1 MTTVCVMGLGYI
13 GLPTAALLANN
24 NYQVRGV
31 DINEGYVSRLRR
43 GDLPIEEPGLHTIVQ
58 SAINSGRLA
67 IEVTPA
73 AADVFF
79 ICVPTPITLDKK
91 ADLGAVISA
100 TTAILPHVEKGNLI
114 ILESTSPPGTTC
126 SIICARLEEKGLR
139 PGEDV
144 FVAYSP
150 ERVLPGRILHEL
162 ISNPRIVGG
171 INSESARRARSLYES
186 FVEGKVFETD
196 ATTAELVKIVENTF
210 RDISLAYVNELSRM
224 CEELGTDVW
233 EVVELASQHPRVKL
247 LKPGPGVGGH
257 CISVDPWFLVEKFGE
272 KAKLIE
278 TARRVNDQ
286 QPIFVAHKA
295 ARLLKGREGAKA
307 AIWGI
312 AYKGNVD
319 DCRESPAFALIGEL
333 RRSGVQIAL
342 VDPHVETEKL
352 HYTIL
357 QEDVFPDLDK
367 ARLEKEMRVH
377 SDPLSGS
384 AGADLVIL
392 VADHQEFLQ
401 VNPATL
407 KKRVRT
413 AQVLDTRKFL
423 SKPEWERAGFAFH
436 LLGKTK

>member
-1 MTTVCVMGLGYI
+1 MTTICVMGLGYI

-31 DINEGYVSRLRR
+31 DINEDYVSRLRQ

-58 SAINSGRLA
+58 SAINSGRLR
-67 IEVTPA
+67 IETTPA

-100 TTAILPHVEKGNLI
+100 TGAILPHVEKGNLI
-114 ILESTSPPGTTC
+114 ILESTSPPGTTR
-126 SIICARLEEKGLR
+126 SVICRRLEEKGLR

-144 FVAYSP
+144 YVAYSP
-150 ERVLPGRILHEL
+150 ERVLPGRILQEL
-162 ISNPRIVGG
+162 IANPRIVGG
-171 INSESARRARSLYES
+171 INPESARRARILYES
-186 FVEGKVFETD
+186 FVEGRVFETD

-210 RDISLAYVNELSRM
+210 RDISLAYVNELSRL
-224 CEELGTDVW
+224 CEDLGTDVW

-257 CISVDPWFLVEKFGE
+257 CISVDPWFLVEQFGE

-286 QPIFVAHKA
+286 QPIFVAQKA
-295 ARLLKGREGAKA
+295 AHLLGNQKGAKVA
-307 AIWGI
+307 VWGI

-319 DCRESPAFALIGEL
+319 DCRESPAFALIREL
-333 RRSGVQIAL
+333 QRCGVRVAL
-342 VDPHVETEKL
+342 VDPHVTSAKL
-352 HYTIL
+352 HYTVL
-357 QEDVFPDLDK
+357 QEKVFPDFDK
-367 ARLEKEMRVH
+367 ARLEKEMQVQ
-377 SDPLSGS
+377 SDPLVGS
-384 AGADLVIL
+384 AAADLIVL
-392 VADHQEFLQ
+392 LADHQEFLK
-401 VNPATL
+401 VAPAML
-407 KKRVRT
+407 RKRVRS
-413 AQVLDTRKFL
+413 ARVLDTRRFL
-423 SKPEWERAGFAFH
+423 DKPEWERAGFDFH